1 MPYSDHRKSNNFFRT
16 QVLSI
21 AFAVVLALQFAC
33 GGSGSLPATS
43 PSDSQGTVANCDY
56 QTDTFVNI
64 AGTYSVEGGK
74 TDQSGGNY
82 SGEAVI
88 TQISG
93 NCFRIEWHIDG
104 RTRIGAVP
112 MVGNIIGG
120 TWQEGG
126 KSGLFSGVAN
136 DDGSIALSW
145 GVDGGDSTE
154 YSEMLIKK

>member
-1 MPYSDHRKSNNFFRT
+1 M
-16 QVLSI
+16 
-21 AFAVVLALQFAC
+21 ALALQVAC
-33 GGSGSLPATS
+33 GGSAALLPA
-43 PSDSQGTVANCDY
+43 DSGDDQASVSNCDY
-56 QTDTFVNI
+56 QTDTYVNI
-64 AGTYSVEGGK
+64 AGAYTVDGGK
-74 TDQSGGNY
+74 TDQSGGRYN
-82 SGEAVI
+82 GEAVI

-104 RTRIGAVP
+104 RTRIATVP
-112 MVGNIIGG
+112 MVGNIVSG

-126 KSGLFSGVAN
+126 QSGEVSGVAN

>member
-1 MPYSDHRKSNNFFRT
+1 MSHSNHPRSNNFFRL

-21 AFAVVLALQFAC
+21 AFALALALQLAC
-33 GGSGSLPATS
+33 GGSGSLPPTRPA
-43 PSDSQGTVANCDY
+43 DDQGTVANCDY

-82 SGEAVI
+82 SGDAVI

-93 NCFRIEWHIDG
+93 NCFRIEWHIEG
-104 RTRIGAVP
+104 RTRIGSVP
-112 MVGNIIGG
+112 MVGNIVGG
-120 TWQEGG
+120 TWQEAG

-136 DDGSIALSW
+136 DDGSLALS
-145 GVDGGDSTE
+145 
-154 YSEMLIKK
+154 